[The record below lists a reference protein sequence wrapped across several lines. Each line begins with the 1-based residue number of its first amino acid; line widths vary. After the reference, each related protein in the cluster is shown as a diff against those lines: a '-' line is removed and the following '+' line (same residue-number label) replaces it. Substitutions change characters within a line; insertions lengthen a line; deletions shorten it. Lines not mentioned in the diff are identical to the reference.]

1 MFAFI
6 LRRLLLMIPTTFGVA
21 LVIFAIFHAAPGDP
35 ATVMM
40 GAGGAG
46 DLSSSSDVEGRVARF
61 RRKHGLDRS
70 LVVQF
75 LDYVGPVN
83 LSRDGAS
90 WFSSP
95 YTERTTEE
103 VELEGGGTLVLGE
116 PLLIGTLPGT
126 DPLDA
131 DHAEEWRMTLL
142 DDGAGQSSWDEAS
155 RGLAGLEDE
164 GLPAIFTSLFELR
177 NQSDQ
182 AGGAVDRT
190 LAALS
195 ASTDFRMPE
204 GIDAS
209 SRVGRAF
216 GWYYTEGGGY
226 RVQNTGENTWGGL
239 LALDLGKEMQGE
251 RPIGAELLKRMSVS
265 VPLSLISVMLAY
277 LLAIP
282 AGIFSVRNRGT
293 RRDGLVTVVLFVL
306 FAIPTFWAGL
316 MLLQI
321 FGKTGWDL
329 LPVLGLHDKDADQLG
344 TFAYAWDTIKH
355 CILPIVTLTY
365 GSLAYLSRQ
374 MRAGMMDVISQDY
387 IRTARAK
394 GLSENV
400 VIYKHALRNS
410 MIPVITLLASILPV
424 LIGGSI
430 IVEMVF
436 DIPGMGL
443 YAFEG
448 LTKRDFNI
456 LMATTILV
464 GIMTQVGILLSDITY
479 SLVDPRIRHE

>member
-1 MFAFI
+1 
-6 LRRLLLMIPTTFGVA
+6 MIPTTFGVA
-21 LVIFAIFHAAPGDP
+21 LVIFTIFHAAPGDP

-46 DLSSSSDVEGRVARF
+46 DLSSASDVEARVSRF

-75 LDYVGPVN
+75 LDYIGPVN
-83 LSRDGAS
+83 LGRDGSS

-103 VELEGGGTLVLGE
+103 VDLAGGGTLLLGE
-116 PLLIGTLPGT
+116 ALLIENLPGMST
-126 DPLDA
+126 SEI
-131 DHAEEWRMTLL
+131 DHAEEWRQALL
-142 DDGAGQSSWDEAS
+142 DDEAGQAQWDEAGEKLV
-155 RGLAGLEDE
+155 GLGAE
-164 GLPAIFTSLFELR
+164 GLPPIFQNLFGLR
-177 NQSDQ
+177 NKSEQVN
-182 AGGAVDRT
+182 GALDRT
-190 LAALS
+190 LSVLARAGDFEVREGSPLS
-195 ASTDFRMPE
+195 T
-204 GIDAS
+204 
-209 SRVGRAF
+209 RVGQAF
-216 GWYYTEGGGY
+216 AWYYTDGGGY
-226 RVQNTGENTWGGL
+226 RVQNTGESPWGGL
-239 LALDLGKEMQGE
+239 MAFDLGKEMQGE
-251 RPIGAELLKRMSVS
+251 RPIGPELLKRMAVS
-265 VPLSLISVMLAY
+265 VPISLVSIILAY
-277 LLAIP
+277 ILAIP
-282 AGIFSVRNRGT
+282 LGIFSVRNHGT
-293 RRDGLVTVVLFVL
+293 KRDGMITLVLFIL

-316 MLLQI
+316 MLLQA
-321 FGKTGWDL
+321 FGKTGFDW
-329 LPVLGLHDKDADQLG
+329 LPVLGLHDKDADLMG
-344 TFAYAWDTIKH
+344 SWAYAWDTILH
-355 CILPIVTLTY
+355 CILPVVTLTY

-430 IVEMVF
+430 IVESVF
-436 DIPGMGL
+436 DIPGMGR

-464 GIMTQVGILLSDITY
+464 GIMTQIGILLSDITY
-479 SLVDPRIRHE
+479 SLVDPRIRNE

>member
-1 MFAFI
+1 
-6 LRRLLLMIPTTFGVA
+6 MIPTTFGVA
-21 LVIFAIFHAAPGDP
+21 LVIFTIFHAAPGDP

-46 DLSSSSDVEGRVARF
+46 ALSSSSDVEGRIARF

-75 LDYVGPVN
+75 FNYIGPLN
-83 LSRDGAS
+83 LGRDGS
-90 WFSSP
+90 SLFSSP
-95 YTERTTEE
+95 FTERTTEE
-103 VELEGGGTLVLGE
+103 VDLEGGGTLLLGE
-116 PLLIGTLPGT
+116 PLLIENLPSMSVT
-126 DPLDA
+126 DA
-131 DHAEEWRMTLL
+131 DYAEEWRQALL
-142 DDGAGQSSWDEAS
+142 DDGAGQAQWDQ
-155 RGLAGLEDE
+155 AGDKLVELGAQ
-164 GLPAIFTSLFELR
+164 GLPAIFQNLFELR
-177 NQSDQ
+177 NRSEQE
-182 AGGAVDRT
+182 GGAVDRT
-190 LAALS
+190 LNVLAKAGDFSLQEGSQLS
-195 ASTDFRMPE
+195 T
-204 GIDAS
+204 
-209 SRVGRAF
+209 RVGQAF
-216 GWYYTEGGGY
+216 AWYYTDGDGY
-226 RVQNTGENTWGGL
+226 RVQNSGENTWGGL
-239 LALDLGKEMQGE
+239 MSFNLGKEMQGE
-251 RPIGAELLKRMSVS
+251 RPIGPELLKRMAVS
-265 VPLSLISVMLAY
+265 VPLSLVSIILAY
-277 LLAIP
+277 ILAIP
-282 AGIFSVRNRGT
+282 MGIFSVRNHGT
-293 RRDGLVTVVLFVL
+293 KRDGLITIVLFIL

-316 MLLQI
+316 MLLQA
-321 FGKTGWDL
+321 FGKTGLDL
-329 LPVLGLHDKDADQLG
+329 LPVLGLHDKDAADLG
-344 TFAYAWDTIKH
+344 TMAYAWDTVKH
-355 CILPIVTLTY
+355 CILPVITLTY

-430 IVEMVF
+430 IVESVF
-436 DIPGMGL
+436 DIPGMGR

-464 GIMTQVGILLSDITY
+464 GIMTQIGILLSDITY